1 MKFSWV
7 FPVLLLGLVRSAS
20 FAAVEF
26 KEAEI
31 TTIKNMVEHDPG
43 SGATPAK
50 VNEKILEKSKVS
62 TAAASM
68 AELTFAD
75 TSITRMG
82 ANTQFSFSSKERL
95 VKLDQ
100 GTVLI
105 HTPPGNGGATV
116 DCGGVTGAVS
126 GTTFMASHD
135 VSGNV
140 MFVLLEGEGG
150 LKVTVG
156 GNSTVIRPGQAASV
170 GADSVKESPGVASS
184 EKGPAAGPSASPGE
198 EKGPGGSPTAGG
210 GDSGGTPP
218 PAAPKIQ
225 VFDIDV
231 KRVVTT
237 SPLVMDFKGELPS
250 ASKIEKTIETQQQAV
265 KEGKL
270 EKLEVEAVAVK
281 SGDGDLLVGA
291 PKVEKEEFVVVN
303 KKLDVVG
310 KSTGG
315 DGLDID
321 TAAGPGAGGG
331 GAGPAQPA
339 SGVTQTAR
347 AMPSTPPTS
356 PNSSANISQTAN
368 QTPPSPSG
376 PTSIQLAFANGNG
389 TVTLNRPALQATPVT
404 LSGFSG
410 LPGSVTIPAGAS
422 SASFALPA
430 DPRNYFPGFLNPS
443 DPSSGFRPLTAT
455 ATAGSL
461 SASANAVP
469 GWFDLS
475 VMRSANAARRTP
487 AFSQMDAD
495 EVAALDAFFY
505 FRAAADGGS
514 LGFYDAFRSRSLNLA
529 NLTAPDAIRSLAGAG
544 SFGKDYYFSGSLGA
558 TGIAGVIP
566 LADPGA
572 VFYANRIDLGLPLI
586 SPVNPPAWSPLVGST
601 TAWTVPDGSAS
612 GNSQT
617 LPTPIFDNN
626 LPLAA
631 RLNLKI
637 SPLPTDPY
645 GAYLGDFAAYL
656 RHTSADGQTR
666 TVRLFERIGSTPSDP
681 SGSPANGLE
690 VTLSDWHAANIN
702 LQDTAGTLTGS
713 LTGSYRPGYGGW
725 PMALND
731 LVAINPAGDWTLWVG
746 DLSTGAM
753 GQVESWSL
761 DVASMFHPQVV
772 LRFDPPSGS
781 GERAATF
788 ASGDAGTLVQS
799 LRMDAQRAQVEFVS
813 SGEVEMKQVQFENL
827 DSRFTAEGAGKVIMG
842 AGPAASQETA
852 DREQVRILADTATS
866 SGVPEPGS
874 LAVIRSGNSLE
885 LRNVTIR
892 GFSESRLETVSG
904 GSVAGRV
911 LMSGSSVRDFKI
923 KELVGAA
930 VNADAKIQ
938 MAGLD
943 ADGNLGGTLTVE
955 KQLPVKTELAKV
967 LDASIT
973 GARGEIPVQGSS
985 IDLAANQVRLNQ
997 ATLTA
1002 MNSITARANTVLIQN
1017 SFMTVVQ
1024 NSGMINMYVS
1034 TGLVNRTYGG
1044 PTLDGYLNFAGA
1056 ASTFRIG
1063 NVLNLTIADSNG
1075 ILNAISSGQML
1086 ENVSSPQA
1094 GKVNVLK
1101 L

>member
-1 MKFSWV
+1 M
-7 FPVLLLGLVRSAS
+7 
-20 FAAVEF
+20 EF

-184 EKGPAAGPSASPGE
+184 EKGPPAGPSASPGE

-291 PKVEKEEFVVVN
+291 PKVKKEEFMVVN
-303 KKLDVVG
+303 KRLNIAG
-310 KSTGG
+310 QSQGG
-315 DGLDID
+315 GEGLDIE

-331 GAGPAQPA
+331 RAGPAQPA

-455 ATAGSL
+455 ATAESL

-558 TGIAGVIP
+558 TGIAGVMP

-572 VFYANRIDLGLPLI
+572 VFYANRISLGLPLI

-617 LPTPIFDNN
+617 FPASIFDNN

-761 DVASMFHPQVV
+761 DVASMFQPQVV

-781 GERAATF
+781 GERVATF
-788 ASGDAGTLVQS
+788 ASGEAGTLVQS
-799 LRMDAQRAQVEFVS
+799 LRMDPQRAQVEFVS
-813 SGEVEMKQVQFENL
+813 SGEVEMKQVQVENVG
-827 DSRFTAEGAGKVIMG
+827 SRFTAEGAGKVIMG

-866 SGVPEPGS
+866 SGVPEAGS

-923 KELVGAA
+923 KELTGMA

-938 MAGLD
+938 MAAYDSAGRLE
-943 ADGNLGGTLTVE
+943 GEMVVE
-955 KQLPVKTELAKV
+955 NQLPVATKLASQIDNTITGTLGNTSVHAKDVELAARTV
-967 LDASIT
+967 RFNDATI
-973 GARGEIPVQGSS
+973 A
-985 IDLAANQVRLNQ
+985 
-997 ATLTA
+997 A
-1002 MNSITARANTVLIQN
+1002 MNSITARANTILIQN

-1024 NSGMINMYVS
+1024 NTGMINMYVS
-1034 TGLVNRTYGG
+1034 SGLVNRTYGG